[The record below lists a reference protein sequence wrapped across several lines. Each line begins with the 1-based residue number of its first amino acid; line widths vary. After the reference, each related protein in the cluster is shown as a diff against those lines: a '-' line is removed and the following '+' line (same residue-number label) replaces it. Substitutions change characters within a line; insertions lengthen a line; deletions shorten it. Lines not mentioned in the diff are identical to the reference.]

1 MTPGGH
7 RAADLIGR
15 KRDGGE
21 LDADALRWVVDGYLA
36 ARVTEGQMAALL
48 MAGVLNGF
56 TDAEAR
62 ALTDA
67 LLHSGETLDLSEL
80 DGPVI
85 DKHSTGGVGDDTTL
99 IVSPLLAAAGAQ
111 VVKLSGR
118 GLGHTGG
125 TLDKLE
131 SIPGFRVDLSP
142 GELRAVVADTG
153 CVVAAQSERLV
164 PADRAIYALRDV
176 TGTVESRALIASSVM
191 SKKLAGG
198 ADTIVLDVKCGDGA
212 FMATREDAR
221 ALARLC
227 VAIGVDAGRR
237 CMALITA
244 MDQPLGRSVGNAL
257 AVAECVEAMSAPP
270 SGRLAELA
278 LDLACHGLALARD
291 ADAAAARDELTRLWR
306 DGAALERFAAM
317 VAAQGG
323 DASVCE
329 RPRKVL
335 AAAPVTR
342 EVPAPE
348 GGVVAAVPARAI
360 GELAAGLG
368 AGRARKD
375 DDVDPAVGLEL
386 RVEVGD
392 RVERSA
398 PLAVVHARTDDAAD
412 RAADELRRPRTRGAR
427 RRRGAPDRAAPRDG
441 PALSRGNARSA

>member
-1 MTPGGH
+1 VTSREH

-36 ARVTEGQMAALL
+36 DRVTEGQMAALL

-67 LLHSGETLDLSEL
+67 LVSSGETLDLSEL

-131 SIPGFRVDLSP
+131 SIPGFRVDLP
-142 GELRAVVADTG
+142 PRELRAVVADTG

-164 PADRAIYALRDV
+164 PADRALYALRDV

-212 FMATREDAR
+212 FMATLEDAR

-291 ADAAAARDELTRLWR
+291 GDAHAARDELARLWR

-323 DASVCE
+323 DASVSE
-329 RPRKVL
+329 RPREVL
-335 AAAPVTR
+335 AGAPVRR
-342 EVPAPE
+342 EVPA
-348 GGVVAAVPARAI
+348 GKDGVVAAVPARAV

-368 AGRARKD
+368 AGRARPG

-392 RVERSA
+392 RVGRSA
-398 PLAVVHARTDDAAD
+398 PLAVVHARSDADAD
-412 RAADELRRPRTRGAR
+412 RAAGELRRLVRVGPDDVEAPPTVLHRETVPR
-427 RRRGAPDRAAPRDG
+427 
-441 PALSRGNARSA
+441 

>member
-1 MTPGGH
+1 MTAGGY
-7 RAADLIGR
+7 RAVDLIGR

-21 LDADALRWVVDGYLA
+21 LEAEALRWVVDGYLGD
-36 ARVTEGQMAALL
+36 RVTEGQMAALL

-67 LLHSGETLDLSEL
+67 LRRSGETLDLSDL

-131 SIPGFRVDLSP
+131 SIPGLRVDLSP
-142 GELRAVVADTG
+142 GELRGVATEAG
-153 CVVAAQSERLV
+153 CVVAAQSGRLV

-176 TGTVESRALIASSVM
+176 TGTVGSRALIASSVM

-198 ADTIVLDVKCGDGA
+198 AHTIVLDVKCGDGA
-212 FMATREDAR
+212 FMAIPEDAR

-227 VAIGVDAGRR
+227 VDIGVDAGRR
-237 CMALITA
+237 CTALVTA
-244 MDQPLGRSVGNAL
+244 MDQPLGRSVGNGL

-278 LDLACHGLALARD
+278 LDLACHGLALARNADPD
-291 ADAAAARDELTRLWR
+291 ATRKELTRLWR

-329 RPRKVL
+329 RPRQVL
-335 AAAPVTR
+335 ESAPVTR
-342 EVPAPE
+342 EVPASD

-368 AGRARKD
+368 AGRTRQD
-375 DDVDPAVGLEL
+375 EEVDPAVGLQL

-398 PLAVVHARTDDAAD
+398 PLAVVHARTEAAAD
-412 RAADELRRPRTRGAR
+412 RAADELRDLVRVG
-427 RRRGAPDRAAPRDG
+427 PDDVAAPPTVLGRENGAGQRRQDAG
-441 PALSRGNARSA
+441 SA

>member
-1 MTPGGH
+1 MTSGGY
-7 RAADLIGR
+7 RAVDLIGR

-21 LDADALRWVVDGYLA
+21 LDAEALRWLVDGYLA
-36 ARVTEGQMAALL
+36 RRVTEGQMAALL

-67 LLHSGETLDLSEL
+67 LRHSGETLDLSEL

-142 GELRAVVADTG
+142 DELRAVAADTG

-164 PADRAIYALRDV
+164 PGDRAIYALRDV
-176 TGTVESRALIASSVM
+176 TGTVGSRALIASSVM

-212 FMATREDAR
+212 FMTTPEDAR
-221 ALARLC
+221 ALAELC
-227 VAIGVDAGRR
+227 VEIGVEAGRR
-237 CMALITA
+237 CTALVTA

-257 AVAECVEAMSAPP
+257 AVAGCVEAMSAPP

-278 LDLACHGLALARD
+278 LDLACHGLALARGGHPD
-291 ADAAAARDELTRLWR
+291 ATREELTRLWR
-306 DGAALERFAAM
+306 DGAALERLAAM

-323 DASVCE
+323 DPSVCD
-329 RPRKVL
+329 RPREVL

-342 EVPAPE
+342 EVSARD
-348 GGVVAAVPARAI
+348 GGVVAAVPARGI

-368 AGRARKD
+368 AGRTHED
-375 DDVDPAVGLEL
+375 DEVDPAVGLEL
-386 RVEVGD
+386 RVEIGD
-392 RVERSA
+392 RIERGA
-398 PLAVVHARTDDAAD
+398 PLAVVHARTDAAAD
-412 RAADELRRPRTRGAR
+412 RAADELRRLVRVGPDDVPAPPTVLGRRADPR
-427 RRRGAPDRAAPRDG
+427 
-441 PALSRGNARSA
+441 